1 MKNRSRGFTLI
12 ELMIVVAIIAIL
24 AAIALP
30 AYQDYVI
37 RAKISEGIIAVTP
50 AKHAISEGFETNG
63 MTGLA
68 GAVNEYPAGNT
79 ATGSKYVH
87 QVFVSNPVKGEIT
100 ISFAAN
106 AGNGLP
112 TPLDLGTLVFTPYV
126 AVGAA
131 GGPTT
136 FTALGPGVVG
146 AIDWSCASRTQTQS
160 TSQGMPAGTLG
171 TLLPKYAP
179 SACR

>member
-1 MKNRSRGFTLI
+1 MKNISRGFTLI

-24 AAIALP
+24 AAVALP

-37 RAKISEGIIAVTP
+37 RAKISEGILGVTP

-63 MTGLA
+63 MTGLQS
-68 GAVNEYPAGNT
+68 AVSEYPLGNT

-87 QVFVSNPVKGEIT
+87 QIFVANPATGELRIV
-100 ISFAAN
+100 IAAN

-112 TPLDLGTLVFTPYV
+112 LPLDNNFLVFMPFV
-126 AVGAA
+126 AA
-131 GGPTT
+131 GGAGATT
-136 FTALGPGVVG
+136 FVPLGPGVTG
-146 AIDWSCASRTQTQS
+146 AVDWGCASQTQTQS
-160 TSQGMPAGTLG
+160 NLQGMPALTPG

-179 SACR
+179 SQCR